1 MFDSLSQSLQ
11 KVFKNLR
18 GYGKLSEKNVKDA
31 LREVRLALLEA
42 DVNFEVARDFIA
54 KVRETCLGEEV
65 LESVTPGQQVI
76 KRVHD
81 QMVELLGGAHK
92 DFNLSDQPAQVMML
106 GLHGAGKTTT
116 TGKLALYW
124 KKAGRKVMLVAC
136 DIRRPAAVEQLR
148 ILAGQVDVPIVT
160 PEPGERVPDLGR
172 RAMRQAVKENIQVV
186 IYDTGGRFQIDEE
199 LVQELKDLRDAVHPK
214 NVVLV
219 LDAAM
224 GQESVHVAQSFNES
238 LGLTGLILTKLD
250 GDARGGAALSVQAV
264 TGCPVILTGA
274 GEKMSDLEAF
284 HPERMASRILGMGDV
299 VSLVEKAQEV
309 VDAGEMARMEER
321 LMKNTFNLEDF
332 LAQLQ
337 QLKKMGPIENLL
349 EMLPMDA
356 NVPAH
361 VRQNMAA
368 LSGDEMKKAE
378 AIIHSMTAK
387 ERQRPDIINGS
398 RRKRVAAGS
407 GTDIRDV
414 NDILKRFNQAKKMAK
429 QMKKAQ
435 KRLLRFA
442 K

>member
-42 DVNFEVARDFIA
+42 DVNFEVARDFI
-54 KVRETCLGEEV
+54 KSVRENCMGEDV
-65 LESVTPGQQVI
+65 LDSVTPGQQVI

-81 QMVELLGGAHK
+81 QLVELLGSTHK
-92 DFNLSDQPAQVMML
+92 DFDLSAHPAQIMML

-116 TGKLALYW
+116 SGKLALYW
-124 KKAGRKVMLVAC
+124 KKSGKRVMLVAC
-136 DIRRPAAVEQLR
+136 DIRRPAAVDQLR
-148 ILAGQVDVPIVT
+148 ILSEQVGVPVVT
-160 PEPGERVPDLGR
+160 PEPGESVPDIAK
-172 RAMRQAVKENIQVV
+172 RAKERAIQDDIQIV

-199 LVQELKDLRDAVHPK
+199 LVQELKDLRNAIDPK

-219 LDAAM
+219 LDSAM
-224 GQESVHVAQSFNES
+224 GQESVHVAEAFNKEV
-238 LGLTGLILTKLD
+238 GLTGLVLTKLD

-264 TGCPVILTGA
+264 TGCPVILTGT
-274 GEKMSDLEAF
+274 GEQLADLEPF
-284 HPERMASRILGMGDV
+284 YPDRMASRILGMGDII
-299 VSLVEKAQEV
+299 SLVEKAQDI
-309 VDAGEMARMEER
+309 VDTDEMARMEER
-321 LMKNTFNLEDF
+321 MMKNTFNLEDF

-356 NVPAH
+356 NVPAA

-368 LSGDEMKKAE
+368 LSGDEMKKTE
-378 AIIHSMTAK
+378 AIIHSMTMM

-398 RRKRVAAGS
+398 RRKRIARGS

-414 NDILKRFNQAKKMAK
+414 NDILKRFQQAKKMAK